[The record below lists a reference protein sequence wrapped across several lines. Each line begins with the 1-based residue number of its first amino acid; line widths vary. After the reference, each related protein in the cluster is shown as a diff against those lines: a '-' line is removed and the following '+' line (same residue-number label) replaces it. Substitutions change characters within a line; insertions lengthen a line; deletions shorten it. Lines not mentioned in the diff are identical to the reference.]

1 MFFISIKKH
10 NRIVDDLC
18 DSYAKKL
25 KDLEKEN
32 ETKRWNWLK
41 EKSSYTSNLER
52 ENESLKDSQ
61 KVLSEDNTALRLEI
75 GLLKENAGDCKALKD
90 ELKLAKNSIGGFKAN
105 INKKTKNISELKI
118 LVKEKDAKING
129 LEKELEELKSDKYR
143 VIHCRNTKNPKMET
157 SKVSNGPKN
166 AQVNKM
172 LKELGD
178 HND

>member
-1 MFFISIKKH
+1 MFFISVKKH
-10 NRIVDDLC
+10 NRIVDDLR

-32 ETKRWNWLK
+32 EAKRWNWLK

-52 ENESLKDSQ
+52 ENKSLKDSQ

-75 GLLKENAGDCKALKD
+75 GLLKENVGDYKTLKD
-90 ELKLAKNSIGGFKAN
+90 ELKLAKNSIGGLKSS
-105 INKKTKNISELKI
+105 ITQKNKKIMQLQEKLNIATNGGYKIRKIRGTK
-118 LVKEKDAKING
+118 
-129 LEKELEELKSDKYR
+129 
-143 VIHCRNTKNPKMET
+143 TPKMET
-157 SKVSNGPKN
+157 SKVSTVSKN

>member
-1 MFFISIKKH
+1 MFFISVKKH

-52 ENESLKDSQ
+52 ENKSLKDSQ

-75 GLLKENAGDCKALKD
+75 GLLKEKVGDYKTLKD
-90 ELKLAKNSIGGFKAN
+90 ELKLAKNSIGGLKSS
-105 INKKTKNISELKI
+105 ITQKNKKILTLQEEVHIAKNGGFKVRKI
-118 LVKEKDAKING
+118 R
-129 LEKELEELKSDKYR
+129 SP
-143 VIHCRNTKNPKMET
+143 KNPKMET
-157 SKVSNGPKN
+157 SRIIKGPKN
-166 AQVNKM
+166 SQVNKI